1 MMLARQLVRES
12 PRQVFGDTP
21 AVLGDA
27 LTDGVNLTVWR
38 RQLPSHIADFAHT
51 LLALDEPLAESLTV
65 EPDAHGASHMP
76 TLAAA
81 YQGIAGHAGFIAD
94 VAWLVRAFSF
104 LLDARRI
111 GVRLRVLDKP
121 MCPRFHVDH
130 VPLRLITTYAGAAS
144 EWLRE
149 DAMSRRRLGEAAAEP
164 FDAALIEQLNA
175 GEVALFK
182 GEKWQGNEGA
192 GIIHRSPLAAP
203 DKKRLILTLDWL
215 A

>member
-1 MMLARQLVRES
+1 MMLARQQVRES
-12 PRQVFGDTP
+12 PQQVFGDTP

-27 LTDGVNLTVWR
+27 LIDGVNLSVWQ
-38 RQLPSHIADFAHT
+38 RQLPSHIADFAQT

-65 EPDAHGASHMP
+65 EPDAHGTVQMP

-81 YQGIAGHAGFIAD
+81 YRGIAGHAGFIAD
-94 VAWLVRAFSF
+94 VAWLVSAFTC
-104 LLDARRI
+104 LLEAQRI

-149 DAMSRRRLGEAAAEP
+149 DAMPRHRLGEPAAEP
-164 FDAALIEQLNA
+164 LDIARIEQLKA

-192 GIIHRSPLAAP
+192 GIIHRSPLAAQ